1 MTGVAN
7 IGSHRRSLSVKRDCF
22 RNVTN
27 GAPDSNENQRIR
39 GWLTDFQKQVNQ
51 SQKTPSIG
59 TSLTTEMFGNPLRSR
74 QTRFRSL
81 QSIALNECI
90 M

>member
-59 TSLTTEMFGNPLRSR
+59 TSLIVQVSVSDENRHLRGES
-74 QTRFRSL
+74 FRYFSFP
-81 QSIALNECI
+81 I
-90 M
+90 

>member
-59 TSLTTEMFGNPLRSR
+59 TSLTVDSTIPLIRSGGI
-74 QTRFRSL
+74 L
-81 QSIALNECI
+81 AK
-90 M
+90 